1 MSEVA
6 VSEVKKSEGFNGWT
20 NWETWLTNLW
30 IDNDGYA
37 GGSLGVSEEADRIVK
52 GKLDNDDAFGDSI
65 SELAEWLK
73 EAIDN
78 DLNEHNGTLAG
89 LLADIVND
97 FIKTVDW
104 REIAE
109 HYCEEAHYAASLA
122 ED

>member
-1 MSEVA
+1 
-6 VSEVKKSEGFNGWT
+6 VSEVKEGYNGWT

-52 GKLDNDDAFGDSI
+52 GKLDNDDALGDSI
-65 SELAEWLK
+65 SELAEWLQ

-78 DLNEHNGTLAG
+78 DLHQHNGALVG
-89 LLADIVND
+89 LLSDIVND

-104 REIAE
+104 RDIAE
-109 HYCEEAHYAASLA
+109 HYCKDALHDA
-122 ED
+122 ERAQ